1 MSLLPCN
8 IGVGE
13 VQLDDLQCNY
23 EGHNLVPS
31 FPSPKKEEIEY
42 NGKTFVPEFGI
53 VAAWNEGPDHYL
65 LVASSFRRTLQDGD
79 RCCLDKQVSWFSRN
93 IRTLGWENIDKL
105 QYNVA
110 AWNLKMGYQRLTY
123 LHQSSTG
130 KHPMA
135 HVIWRRYSMP
145 VSLVESSSL
154 KSEDYSSNDHATES
168 PKELLAQPL
177 SRDELHIKEDA
188 LVNFKSELA
197 VLELEVQKKE
207 VACNSILQMQAVA
220 VLSAVQFAF
229 DVG

>member
-13 VQLDDLQCNY
+13 VQLDDLRCNY

-42 NGKTFVPEFGI
+42 NGKTFVPGCI
-53 VAAWNEGPDHYL
+53 VKYASNTIMHLAPPKKNWELIHIVSEVV
-65 LVASSFRRTLQDGD
+65 LVWCPPSLAYQEELFKMEIGTA

-110 AWNLKMGYQRLTY
+110 AWNLRMGYQRLTY

-145 VSLVESSSL
+145 VCLVESSSL

-177 SRDELHIKEDA
+177 SRDEGCIAIICD
-188 LVNFKSELA
+188 
-197 VLELEVQKKE
+197 
-207 VACNSILQMQAVA
+207 
-220 VLSAVQFAF
+220 
-229 DVG
+229 